1 MSNLIIILVVVVLL
15 GAGGLLFYSIMK
27 GEAVDASALM
37 GRSKPKGNDPS
48 SIRQR
53 ISDDESGDEL
63 TALRSKMQKSIKQRS
78 KVTLEDRFFQAGLF
92 YQKDREFFARLR
104 VVAPVISVG
113 GVTLVG
119 FVLGLGADLFLVAL
133 IVGGLIGYQIPFSYL
148 DRKTLRRADDILFYL
163 PLVIEQMVVG
173 VSASLDIAPCIST
186 VIEMADERESHNP
199 VTDLLKRAQFFMKQ
213 GVPMEEALTE
223 IGKLSGHTELKHAF
237 MSLAQVARHGGEVSR
252 QLQELADSVQTQRE
266 TKIDAKIKKLELEA
280 TGPVAMVFAG
290 FLIIILLEFG
300 LQIFKA
306 FE

>member
-1 MSNLIIILVVVVLL
+1 MDGLLIILVVVILL

-27 GEAVDASALM
+27 GEAVDAGTLM
-37 GRSKPKGNDPS
+37 GRNKPKGNDVS
-48 SIRQR
+48 SMRRR
-53 ISDDESGDEL
+53 IGDDETGDEL
-63 TALRSKMQKSIKQRS
+63 TALRSKMQKSIKQR
-78 KVTLEDRFFQAGLF
+78 TRLTIEDKFFQAGLF
-92 YQKDREFFARLR
+92 YHKDREFFARLR
-104 VVAPVISVG
+104 IVAPVVCVG
-113 GVTLVG
+113 GV
-119 FVLGLGADLFLVAL
+119 VLIGAATGLGSDLFLVAL
-133 IVGGLIGYQIPFSYL
+133 IVGGLIGYQIPFSWL
-148 DRKTLRRADDILFYL
+148 DRKILRRADDILFYL

-199 VTDLLKRAQFFMKQ
+199 VTDLLKRAHFFMKQ

-237 MSLAQVARHGGEVSR
+237 MSLAQVAKHGGEVSR

-280 TGPVAMVFAG
+280 TGPVALVFAG